1 MKKEIR
7 KIITIIKAAPNL
19 KANITTYIIMLGLG
33 VLSFV
38 QKNSIETS
46 KLCLITCT
54 SFIHQTIMT
63 ASGSGLIQSSSSA
76 KRMQTFYPFIIE
88 FPCSI
93 IIYTIL
99 AFNYVHIAGTPSHDM
114 SLADLQTACCWFII
128 TYSFIIAAIHLI
140 KSFSYKRFG
149 LGMICAILAI
159 IPFLVIIFNFETNNR
174 LHLHSS
180 LTLTNAVI
188 IGYLI
193 VISGFLLSP
202 LIANRFYNYPISAHV
217 MKANT
222 KA

>member
-19 KANITTYIIMLGLG
+19 KANIIASILTLGLG
-33 VLSFV
+33 MLILVL
-38 QKNSIETS
+38 NSVETG
-46 KLCLITCT
+46 KVCLITCT
-54 SFIHQTIMT
+54 TFIHQTIMI

-128 TYSFIIAAIHLI
+128 TYSFIIASLQII
-140 KSFSYKRFG
+140 ESFSCKCFG
-149 LGMICAILAI
+149 LGVICITLTV
-159 IPFLVIIFNFETNNR
+159 IPYLVLYFNFETNNR
-174 LHLHSS
+174 LHLTFP
-180 LTLTNAVI
+180 LVPTNTAI

-193 VISGFLLSP
+193 IIAGFLLS
-202 LIANRFYNYPISAHV
+202 LLVANLLYKYPISAHV
-217 MKANT
+217 MKANN

>member
-19 KANITTYIIMLGLG
+19 KANIIASILTLGLG
-33 VLSFV
+33 MLILVL
-38 QKNSIETS
+38 NSIETS

-54 SFIHQTIMT
+54 TFIHQTIMT

-99 AFNYVHIAGTPSHDM
+99 AFNYVHVAGTPSHDM

-128 TYSFIIAAIHLI
+128 TYSFIIAGLQII
-140 KSFSYKRFG
+140 ESFNFKCFG
-149 LGMICAILAI
+149 LGVICITLTV
-159 IPFLVIIFNFETNNR
+159 IPYLVLYFNFETNNR
-174 LHLHSS
+174 LHLTFP
-180 LTLTNAVI
+180 LAPTNTAI

-193 VISGFLLSP
+193 IIVGSLLSI
-202 LIANRFYNYPISAHV
+202 LLAKLLYKYPISAHV